1 MRHRFTPAAAQFK
14 DEVILMLSFLMQNLS
29 MIRIR
34 DIFDIALVAYLIYKG
49 VKLVRETRAVQLIKG
64 IVILIVAT
72 QLSGWLKLNS
82 INFILV
88 NTMEVGLVALLVV
101 FQPELR
107 KALEKVGRST
117 VSKIINYTDS
127 DFDSDK
133 LINEIVRASENLQST
148 KTGAL
153 IIYERTTKLADIAR
167 TGVMLDS
174 SVSAELLV
182 NIFVPNTPLHDG
194 AVIIGDNKIKAAA
207 CFLPLTQATNL
218 SQELGTRHRAAI
230 GITEVADCIAIVV
243 SEETG
248 RISVAQD
255 GNLQRNF
262 TSAELE
268 KHLKEIITPNDNDS
282 KKHKERLIDLVV
294 KRK

>member
-1 MRHRFTPAAAQFK
+1 MFPIFNFLAVLLLFFINIV
-14 DEVILMLSFLMQNLS
+14 VIIAIAIIVAVIIS
-29 MIRIR
+29 I
-34 DIFDIALVAYLIYKG
+34 IFVAFLIYKG

-64 IVILIVAT
+64 ILILIIAT

-88 NTMEVGLVALLVV
+88 NTMEGGLVALLVV

-117 VSKIINYTDS
+117 VSSIINSSEGND
-127 DFDSDK
+127 DK
-133 LINEIVRASENLQST
+133 IINEIVQAVSALQST

-153 IIYERTTKLADIAR
+153 IIYERTTKLADICR
-167 TGVMLDS
+167 TGVAINSDVTS
-174 SVSAELLV
+174 ELLV

-194 AVIIGDNKIKAAA
+194 AVIIGDDRLKAAA
-207 CFLPLTQATNL
+207 CFLPLTQAPNL

-230 GITEVADCIAIVV
+230 GITEVADCISIVV

-248 RISVAQD
+248 RISLARD
-255 GNLQRNF
+255 GILDRNF
-262 TSAELE
+262 TPEGLE
-268 KHLKEIITPNDNDS
+268 KVLKDIIVPSENDS
-282 KKHKERLIDLVV
+282 KNPKERFMDLVV
-294 KRK
+294 KKK